1 MSSFSHC
8 AEAFAHSKHPPHF
21 RLFPHSTMS
30 LLIAGSIGIDNIITP
45 HDRQEGLLGGSV
57 SYAALAAAIFAR
69 PVHLCGIV
77 GHDFPQDHLNMLE
90 SKGITLDALERN
102 SGESFTWTGE
112 YFDDMNTRTT
122 HKVGINVLEH
132 WQPSVPGV
140 AAESKIVVLANMSPE
155 NQMQTLD
162 QCPSA
167 DFRAMDT
174 MDLWISIANERLH
187 EVLKRVDLLVI
198 NEGEAKVFAGTGNL
212 VEAGRRLQAK
222 GPRYVV
228 VKRGEHGSFLFGD
241 GMSEFFACSAYPLS
255 SVFDPTGAGDSF
267 LGGMCGWL
275 SANGKT
281 KPTFEDLKTAVAYG
295 SVTASFTCEAFSTQ
309 RIERVSLDDV
319 KARMTELQA
328 YTGFAV

>member
-1 MSSFSHC
+1 
-8 AEAFAHSKHPPHF
+8 
-21 RLFPHSTMS
+21 MS

-45 HDRQEGLLGGSV
+45 HDKQEGLLGGSV
-57 SYAALAAAIFAR
+57 SYAALAASIFTK

-77 GHDFPQDHLNMLE
+77 GHDFPKAHLDMLE
-90 SKGITLDALERN
+90 SRGITLDALEHN
-102 SGESFTWTGE
+102 DGESFTWTGE

-132 WQPSVPGV
+132 WQPTVKGS
-140 AAESKIVVLANMSPE
+140 AAGARMAVLANMSPE

-162 QCPSA
+162 QCPDA
-167 DFRAMDT
+167 EFKAMDT

-212 VEAGRRLQAK
+212 VEAGRRLQEK

-228 VKRGEHGSFLFGD
+228 VKRGEHGSFLFGV
-241 GMSEFFACSAYPLS
+241 GAEEFFSCSAYPLS

-267 LGGMCGWL
+267 LGGMAGWL
-275 SANGKT
+275 SAAGKYQ
-281 KPTFEDLKTAVAYG
+281 PTFEDLKTAVAYG

-309 RIERVSLDDV
+309 RIERVTLDDV
-319 KARMTELQA
+319 KARMSELQA